1 MGYSMDRKRKKKHFI
16 GGYEQVPPP
25 GFLSA
30 VEADVDRHGALVA
43 LGSVGALIALGR
55 MKQHHES
62 GSGMMDTIEGV
73 VTGMILFS
81 ILDHVKRAGSSP
93 INESPNRLR
102 LRQ

>member
-1 MGYSMDRKRKKKHFI
+1 MDRRRKK
-16 GGYEQVPPP
+16 QVMGANYAKQIPPP

-30 VEADVDRHGALVA
+30 IEADVDRHGALVA

-62 GSGMMDTIEGV
+62 GAGMMDTIEGV

-81 ILDHVKRAGSSP
+81 ILDHVKRVGSRP
-93 INESPNRLR
+93 IDESPKRLR
-102 LRQ
+102 LRR